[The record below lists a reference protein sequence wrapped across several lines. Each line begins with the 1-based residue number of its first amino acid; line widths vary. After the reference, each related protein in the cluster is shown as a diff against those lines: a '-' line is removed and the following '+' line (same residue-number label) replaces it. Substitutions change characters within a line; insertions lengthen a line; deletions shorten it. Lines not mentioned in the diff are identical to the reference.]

1 MTLFTWLARR
11 FTTRAAKQH
20 HTDVSEQYLTSTL
33 GPRPEWDTSNP
44 YYMQLTSDM
53 QAGPLPELEDDLR
66 NIEEE
71 QTRHTAPLLLTI
83 VLFLLYG
90 AEAVGSILI
99 FRALGYDGAV
109 RFILGAMLAALVF
122 FITIIAAKQ
131 SERGQR
137 TGWFY
142 LAIIAYALLIVAI
155 TIVRVHEASTEDTSL
170 LMELATGALMMF
182 TSVGPALYAEYI
194 GRQRE
199 VSVRLARRARQ
210 LRRRIRQITSRR
222 EHATQ
227 EHIRFGRELLAYGKR
242 RQQLKSTYGVAQHD
256 NKHDNKEE
264 M

>member
-1 MTLFTWLARR
+1 MNPFTWIARLV
-11 FTTRAAKQH
+11 TTRAAKQH
-20 HTDVSEQYLTSTL
+20 HADVSEQYLTSTL
-33 GPRPEWDTSNP
+33 GPRPEWDTTNP

-53 QAGPLPELEDDLR
+53 QTGPLPELEDDLR

-131 SERGQR
+131 AERGQR

-142 LAIIAYALLIVAI
+142 LAVIAFALLIVAI

-182 TSVGPALYAEYI
+182 TSVGPALYAEYL

-210 LRRRIRQITSRR
+210 LRRRIRTIRTQR
-222 EHATQ
+222 EHAEKQ
-227 EHIRFGRELLAYGKR
+227 YAQFGRELLAYER
-242 RQQLKSTYGVAQHD
+242 RRAQLKSTYDVAQHH
-256 NKHDNKEE
+256 NMEE
-264 M
+264 EQ